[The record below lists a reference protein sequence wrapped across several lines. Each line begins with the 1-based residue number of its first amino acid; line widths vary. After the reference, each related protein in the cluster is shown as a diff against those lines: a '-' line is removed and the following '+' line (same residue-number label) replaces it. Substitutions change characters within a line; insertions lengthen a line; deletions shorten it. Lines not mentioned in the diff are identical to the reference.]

1 MAIKIAALIISA
13 LVFVGCGTYTGNSG
27 ARVRCDR
34 TLGSHL
40 CSRSSAAAPV
50 RSGKADPVRPR
61 QAGTP
66 AGKQL

>member
-1 MAIKIAALIISA
+1 MTIKIVALIVSA
-13 LVFVGCGTYTGNSG
+13 LFMVGMSTGCGTYTG

-40 CSRSSAAAPV
+40 CSTRNAAPV
-50 RSGKADPVRPR
+50 RTGKADPIRPR